1 MEEKAE
7 EEENDNFEAS
17 MPQEQSDVQGE
28 KIILRKIESVEIFK
42 SFYRKWIKRMYIKLI
57 NIVIVFF
64 FILFWPGVGAI

>member
-1 MEEKAE
+1 M
-7 EEENDNFEAS
+7 
-17 MPQEQSDVQGE
+17 
-28 KIILRKIESVEIFK
+28 IILRKIESVEIFK